1 MIYRKIRLA
10 SPFSVGE
17 IVMKSRQIEKSKQK
31 KSSGCAEQIYVLVQ
45 AQLKEQE
52 LEDCQ
57 KSPIII
63 REWFID

>member
-1 MIYRKIRLA
+1 
-10 SPFSVGE
+10 
-17 IVMKSRQIEKSKQK
+17 MKSRQIEKSKQE
-31 KSSGCAEQIYVLVQ
+31 KSSGCVEQIYVLVQ